1 MEVVFLPPNRHERG
15 ASMLFRDFTFAGRTL
30 RKSPIFALTAAITI
44 AMGVGAS
51 TAIFSVTNAVLLRPL
66 PYRNPDQLVIIP
78 SDMRN
83 RGVKD
88 FPFSNADFIDLREAT
103 RTEFQGIAGV
113 FTFPLTLTGEDGM
126 PEQVHAGV
134 VTTNYFQLVGA
145 GIALGRD
152 FSDDDGQPQPP
163 PPAPGTQSATPP
175 ARLPI
180 MAIISY
186 EYFQRQF
193 GSNPAVI
200 GQSLNKGKPFS
211 PRIIGVLAP
220 HFQIYFPPSAD
231 LEAAPDIWLANRL
244 GYDAANRNG
253 VSMRVIG
260 RLRPGVT
267 IEQAQ
272 AACDQVAA
280 EARKHFS
287 IENTAGYAIRVEPMR
302 KHLVS
307 EVRPA
312 ILALMGAVI
321 FLLLIAC
328 ANVANLLLVRGSLRE
343 RELAIRTAIGAS
355 RWDLA
360 RQILAEALL
369 LAAIGALGG
378 LGIAWF
384 GIHELLAIAPA
395 HLPRLDTIRIDS
407 TVLIFTVVSSLVAAA
422 IFGLAPAWRAARP
435 DVMIVLRGTSRSEGL
450 ASGGLSRKIVVG
462 LEVALA
468 YVLLI
473 GSGLMV
479 RSFLE
484 LQRIDPGFRPHG
496 LLTLQVQSD
505 RFLQK
510 PEERAVATRQL
521 QERLRAIPGVQ
532 SVTAASPF
540 PLTGGFSPI
549 RWGTEEALADASKF
563 KAVDPIIILPGYFET
578 MGTSLLEGRTFTDE
592 DNQPG
597 RTYAVVDK
605 ILADRAYPG
614 QSAVGKRILIR
625 IQTPEPVWVEIIGV
639 VAHERGV
646 SLSEPGREQVYF
658 TDAYIGSGAT
668 DHWALRFG
676 SDPSKYADNVR
687 ATIKE
692 FDPHLL
698 VTDLQPMDAV
708 VEKAQSGTRFS
719 LLLIGSF
726 AVIAA
731 LLAGVGL
738 YGVLATV
745 VRQRTAE
752 IGVRMALGAQSKNIF
767 QLVVG
772 QGLRLAG
779 IGIAVGLIAA
789 FFLTRGMTTMLVGV
803 KAADPTT
810 YTAMA
815 VLFFLIAATASW
827 LPALRASSLD
837 PVVALRDE

>member
-1 MEVVFLPPNRHERG
+1 MFL
-15 ASMLFRDFTFAGRTL
+15 SDLLFAGRAL
-30 RKSPIFALTAAITI
+30 RKSPVFALTAAITI
-44 AMGVGAS
+44 ALGVGAS

-66 PYRNPDQLVIIP
+66 PYKNPDQLVIIP
-78 SDMRN
+78 TDMRN

-88 FPFSNADFIDLREAT
+88 FPFSNANFIDFREAT
-103 RTEFQGIAGV
+103 KNEFQGLAGV

-145 GIALGRD
+145 GIAMGRD
-152 FSDDDGQPQPP
+152 FSNDDGQPQPP
-163 PPAPGTQSATPP
+163 PPAPGTQSSAPP
-175 ARLPI
+175 VRLPV

-193 GSNPAVI
+193 GSNPSVI

-211 PRIIGVLAP
+211 PRIVGVLAP
-220 HFQIYFPPSAD
+220 HFQIYFPPSSD

-244 GYDAANRNG
+244 GYDADQRNS

-260 RLRPGVT
+260 RLQPGVT
-267 IEQAQ
+267 IGQAQ
-272 AACDQVAA
+272 AAADQVAA
-280 EARKHFS
+280 EARRNFK
-287 IENTAGYAIRVEPMR
+287 IENTAGYAIRIEPMR
-302 KHLVS
+302 QHLVS

-360 RQILAEALL
+360 RQILSEALL

-378 LGIAWF
+378 LGLAWL

-407 TVLIFTVVSSLVAAA
+407 TVLIFTVISSLVAAA

-484 LQRIDPGFRPHG
+484 LQRIDPGFNPHG
-496 LLTLQVQSD
+496 LLTFQVQTD

-521 QERLRAIPGVQ
+521 EERLRAIPGVQ
-532 SVTAASPF
+532 SVTAATPF
-540 PLTGGFSPI
+540 PLTGGYSPI
-549 RWGTEEALADASKF
+549 RWGTEEALTDASRY
-563 KAVDPIIILPGYFET
+563 KAVDPLIVLPGYFET
-578 MGTSLLEGRTFTDE
+578 MRTPLLEGRTFTEE

-597 RTYAVVDK
+597 HTQVVVDK

-614 QSAVGKRILIR
+614 QSSVGKRILIR

-668 DHWALRFG
+668 DRWALRTG
-676 SDPSKYADNVR
+676 TDPSKYANDVR
-687 ATIKE
+687 STLKT
-692 FDPHLL
+692 FDSHLL
-698 VTDLQPMDAV
+698 ITEMQPMDAV
-708 VEKAQSGTRFS
+708 MEKAQAGTRFS

-752 IGVRMALGAQSKNIF
+752 IGIRMALGAQSNNIF
-767 QLVVG
+767 KLVVG
-772 QGLRLAG
+772 QGLFLAG
-779 IGIAVGLIAA
+779 IGVIAGLFGA
-789 FFLTRGMTTMLVGV
+789 FAVTREMSSMLVGI
-803 KAADPTT
+803 KATDPATFVT
-810 YTAMA
+810 MA
-815 VLFFLIAATASW
+815 VVFFVIAALASW
-827 LPALRASSLD
+827 LPAWRASSLD
-837 PVVALRDE
+837 PIVALRDE

>member
-1 MEVVFLPPNRHERG
+1 MH
-15 ASMLFRDFTFAGRTL
+15 FRDLAFAGRTL
-30 RKSPIFALTAAITI
+30 RKSPVFALTAAITI
-44 AMGVGAS
+44 ALGVGAS

-66 PYRNPDQLVIIP
+66 PYKDPDQLVIIP
-78 SDMRN
+78 TDMRN

-88 FPFSNADFIDLREAT
+88 FPFSNANFIDLREAT
-103 RTEFQGIAGV
+103 KNEFQGLAGV
-113 FTFPLTLTGEDGM
+113 FTGPFTMTGEDGT
-126 PEQVHAGV
+126 PEQVHTGF
-134 VTTNYFQLVGA
+134 VTTNYFRLVGA
-145 GIALGRD
+145 GIAFGRD
-152 FSDDDGQPQPP
+152 FSDDDGQAEPP
-163 PPAPGTQSATPP
+163 PPAPGKQSATPP
-175 ARLPI
+175 ARLPV

-193 GSNPAVI
+193 GSNPSVI

-211 PRIIGVLAP
+211 PRIVGVLAP
-220 HFQIYFPPSAD
+220 HFQIYFPSSSD
-231 LEAAPDIWLANRL
+231 LVAAPEIWIANRL
-244 GYDAANRNG
+244 GYDAEERNS

-267 IEQAQ
+267 IGQAQ
-272 AACDQVAA
+272 AAADQVAA
-280 EARKHFS
+280 EARRNFK
-287 IENTAGYAIRVEPMR
+287 IENTAGYAIRIEPMR
-302 KHLVS
+302 QHLVS

-343 RELAIRTAIGAS
+343 RELAIRSAIGAT

-360 RQILAEALL
+360 RQILSEALL
-369 LAAIGALGG
+369 LATIGALGG

-395 HLPRLDTIRIDS
+395 YLPRLDTIQIDS
-407 TVLIFTVVSSLVAAA
+407 TVLIFTVISSLLAAA

-450 ASGGLSRKIVVG
+450 SREGLSRKIVVG

-484 LQRIDPGFRPHG
+484 LQRIDPGFNPHG
-496 LLTLQVQSD
+496 LLTFQVQSD
-505 RFLQK
+505 RFLEK

-521 QERLRAIPGVQ
+521 EERLRAIPGVQ
-532 SVTAASPF
+532 SVTAATPF
-540 PLTGGFSPI
+540 PLTGGYSPI
-549 RWGTEEALADASKF
+549 RWGTEEALTDASRY
-563 KAVDPIIILPGYFET
+563 KAVDPLIVLPGYFET
-578 MGTSLLEGRTFTDE
+578 MHTSLLEGRTFTEE

-597 RTYAVVDK
+597 HTQVVIDK
-605 ILADRAYPG
+605 MLADRAYPG
-614 QSAVGKRILIR
+614 QSSVGKRILIR

-639 VAHERGV
+639 VAHEHGV
-646 SLSEPGREQVYF
+646 SLTEPGREQVYF

-668 DHWALRFG
+668 DHWALRTG
-676 SDPSKYADNVR
+676 ADPSKYANDVR
-687 ATIKE
+687 FALKA
-692 FDPHLL
+692 FDSHLL
-698 VTDLQPMDAV
+698 ITEMQPMDAV
-708 VEKAQSGTRFS
+708 VEKAQAGTRFS

-752 IGVRMALGAQSKNIF
+752 IGIRMALGAQSGNIF

-779 IGIAVGLIAA
+779 IGVVVGLIAA
-789 FFLTRGMTTMLVGV
+789 FAFTRWMTTMVVGI
-803 KAADPTT
+803 KTTDPATFVT
-810 YTAMA
+810 MA
-815 VLFFLIAATASW
+815 VVFFLIAATASW

-837 PVVALRDE
+837 PIVALRDE

>member
-1 MEVVFLPPNRHERG
+1 MFLG
-15 ASMLFRDFTFAGRTL
+15 DLGFAGRTL
-30 RKSPIFALTAAITI
+30 RKSPVFALTAAITI
-44 AMGVGAS
+44 ALGVGAS

-66 PYRNPDQLVIIP
+66 PYKNPDELVIIP
-78 SDMRN
+78 TDMRN

-88 FPFSNADFIDLREAT
+88 FPFSNANFIDLREAT
-103 RTEFQGIAGV
+103 KDDFQGLAGV
-113 FTFPLTLTGEDGM
+113 FTFPFTLTGEDGT
-126 PEQVHAGV
+126 PERVHMGF

-145 GIALGRD
+145 RIAFGRD

-163 PPAPGTQSATPP
+163 PPAPGTQAATPVP
-175 ARLPI
+175 RLPL
-180 MAIISY
+180 MAILSY

-193 GSNPAVI
+193 GANPAVL

-220 HFQIYFPPSAD
+220 HFQIYFPPSSD
-231 LEAAPDIWLANRL
+231 LEAAPDIWIANRL
-244 GYDAANRNG
+244 GYDAEERNS

-260 RLRPGVT
+260 RLKPGVT
-267 IEQAQ
+267 IGRAQ
-272 AACDQVAA
+272 AAANDVAA

-302 KHLVS
+302 QHLVS

-328 ANVANLLLVRGSLRE
+328 ANVANLLLVRGSLRQ
-343 RELAIRTAIGAS
+343 RELAIRSAIGAS

-360 RQILAEALL
+360 RQILSEAVL
-369 LAAIGALGG
+369 LATIGALGG
-378 LGIAWF
+378 LGIAWL

-395 HLPRLDTIRIDS
+395 YLPRLDTIRIDS
-407 TVLIFTVVSSLVAAA
+407 TVLIFTIVSSLVAAA

-435 DVMIVLRGTSRSEGL
+435 DVMIVLRGTSRNEGL

-484 LQRIDPGFRPHG
+484 LQRIDPGFRAHG
-496 LLTLQVQSD
+496 LLTFQVQSD

-521 QERLRAIPGVQ
+521 EDRLRAIPGVQ
-532 SVTAASPF
+532 SVTAATPF

-549 RWGTEEALADASKF
+549 RWGTEEALSDASKY
-563 KAVDPIIILPGYFET
+563 KAVDPIIVLPGYFET

-614 QSAVGKRILIR
+614 QSVVGKRILIR

-668 DHWALRFG
+668 DRWALRTG
-676 SDPSKYADNVR
+676 TDPARFANDVR

-698 VTDLQPMDAV
+698 VTDMQPMDAV
-708 VEKAQSGTRFS
+708 IEKAQSGTRFS

-726 AVIAA
+726 AIIAA

-752 IGVRMALGAQSKNIF
+752 IGIRMALGAQPRNIF
-767 QLVVG
+767 RLVVG
-772 QGLRLAG
+772 QGLRLT
-779 IGIAVGLIAA
+779 IVGVVLGLFAA
-789 FFLTRGMTTMLVGV
+789 FAVTREMASMLVGI
-803 KAADPTT
+803 KATDPLTFVT
-810 YTAMA
+810 MA
-815 VLFFLIAATASW
+815 AVFLLIAATSSW
-827 LPALRASSLD
+827 LPAWRASGLD
-837 PVVALRDE
+837 PTVALRDE